1 MTEKVKIDPIIVN
14 IEENFRWVCGKIKKK
29 RSRNPFRF

>member
-1 MTEKVKIDPIIVN
+1 MTEKKSKIDSKIVE

-29 RSRNPFRF
+29 KEEKS